1 MYNME
6 ERLKLIIKDLENDL
20 KKTIFEINLRKEMEE
35 DTYYLEILKEYLESK
50 LKIAKGEC

>member
-6 ERLKLIIKDLENDL
+6 ERLKLIINDLENDL
-20 KKTIFEINLRKEMEE
+20 NKTIFEINLRKEMQE
-35 DTYYLEILKEYLESK
+35 DTHYLEIVKEYIESK

>member
-6 ERLKLIIKDLENDL
+6 ERLKLVINDLENDL
-20 KKTIFEINLRKEMEE
+20 NKTMFEINLRKEMKE
-35 DTYYLEILKEYLESK
+35 DTHYLEIVKEYIESK